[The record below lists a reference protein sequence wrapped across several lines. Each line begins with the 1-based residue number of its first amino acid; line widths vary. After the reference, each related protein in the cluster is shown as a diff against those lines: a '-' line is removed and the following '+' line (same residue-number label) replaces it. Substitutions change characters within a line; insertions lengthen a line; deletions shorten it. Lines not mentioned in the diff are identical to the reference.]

1 MKVTQKTLTANI
13 SEKTGLST
21 YRSKKALQTTLNCI
35 KQALGVGKAV
45 DMDALGRLVV
55 VHRRAARRIV
65 NKLNGQRSKTVRNV
79 HKRHPK
85 TVRLLGG
92 RDLSPDPKPVV
103 IYKPEP
109 EMPKPIRKSFVIA
122 YPSWRRRTR

>member
-55 VHRRAARRIV
+55 VHRRAARSVSEI
-65 NKLNGQRSKTVRNV
+65 
-79 HKRHPK
+79 
-85 TVRLLGG
+85 
-92 RDLSPDPKPVV
+92 
-103 IYKPEP
+103 
-109 EMPKPIRKSFVIA
+109 
-122 YPSWRRRTR
+122 

>member
-1 MKVTQKTLTANI
+1 MKVTQKTLTAKI
-13 SEKTGLST
+13 SEKTGLNT
-21 YRSKKALQTTLNCI
+21 YRSKKALQTALDCI
-35 KQALGVGKAV
+35 KQALGMGKTV

-65 NKLNGQRSKTVRNV
+65 NKLNGQRSKTVRDV
-79 HKRHPK
+79 HERHPK

-103 IYKPEP
+103 VHKQEP
-109 EMPKPIRKSFVIA
+109 EPKPIRKSFAIA